1 MEFRSEKI
9 RAISTPAGS
18 SEQHSRTRQQSA
30 LADLSQRALQ
40 SKDLPA
46 LFEDAVALVAESLQV
61 RFCDL
66 LEYLPEQAAF
76 LVRAAIG
83 WREGYLDAGPILVTR
98 ESQAGHSVLTQRR
111 VVVDDLQADT
121 PYRPSRTYLD
131 HGVVSSLTVPIPGEK
146 GPFGILGAHSSVSH
160 PFNEDE
166 INFVQAMAN
175 VLAGAIQRLRYEEE
189 MRENA
194 VYFGG
199 LLESAPDGMAI
210 VNPEGQMVL
219 VNMQVERL
227 FGYSRSELIG
237 QKIEML
243 VPHRYRDLHPAHRS
257 DFVHEPHTRP
267 MGVGLELFGLRKDG
281 SEFPVEI
288 SLSPMQ
294 AKTGTVITAAIRDI
308 SERKNAEAQI
318 RKLNAQLE
326 EALRRSDRL
335 ATTGRLAASI
345 AHEINNPLEAVTGA
359 LFLLAAADLEPEQK
373 ELVLMAQRELSRLSD
388 ISRLTLAPHRDS
400 KTVGVINVSELLE
413 AACTT
418 FATSRE
424 KRHVVVVTDFDQHAT
439 VRANQNE
446 LRQVFTNLISNA
458 FDIMPNGG
466 RLSLSVQQQGSY
478 VDISVGDNGPGI
490 SPDNLKQIFEPF
502 FTTKGEKG
510 LGLGLWIS
518 RNIVKKMRGTLEVT
532 SSVSSEDHGTCF
544 TVTLPLY
551 RGEGK
556 VDHGASGTQRVTFD
570 DF

>member
-1 MEFRSEKI
+1 
-9 RAISTPAGS
+9 
-18 SEQHSRTRQQSA
+18 
-30 LADLSQRALQ
+30 
-40 SKDLPA
+40 
-46 LFEDAVALVAESLQV
+46 
-61 RFCDL
+61 
-66 LEYLPEQAAF
+66 
-76 LVRAAIG
+76 
-83 WREGYLDAGPILVTR
+83 
-98 ESQAGHSVLTQRR
+98 
-111 VVVDDLQADT
+111 
-121 PYRPSRTYLD
+121 
-131 HGVVSSLTVPIPGEK
+131 
-146 GPFGILGAHSSVSH
+146 
-160 PFNEDE
+160 
-166 INFVQAMAN
+166 
-175 VLAGAIQRLRYEEE
+175 
-189 MRENA
+189 
-194 VYFGG
+194 
-199 LLESAPDGMAI
+199 
-210 VNPEGQMVL
+210 
-219 VNMQVERL
+219 
-227 FGYSRSELIG
+227 
-237 QKIEML
+237 
-243 VPHRYRDLHPAHRS
+243 
-257 DFVHEPHTRP
+257 